1 MKYFILLSVV
11 AFIVIAGYILESSKS
26 NCLAEGFQN
35 QVHHQV
41 YDHGQ
46 RNDQRNGQRNDQR
59 HGSPHGNMWH
69 RNNYNPPV
77 FFGSYGPTTYG
88 ARNNFGYF
96 PIYTEYEYPV
106 YYVDN
111 RNNFISDE
119 RGILYYLFYPFA
131 LFARIFS

>member
-1 MKYFILLSVV
+1 MKYFILLTVV
-11 AFIVIAGYILESSKS
+11 VFIVIAGYILDSSKS
-26 NCLAEGFQN
+26 NGLAEGFQN

-46 RNDQRNGQRNDQR
+46 RNDQR
-59 HGSPHGNMWH
+59 HGSSHGNVWH

-77 FFGSYGPTTYG
+77 FFGNYGPSTYG
-88 ARNNFGYF
+88 GRNSFGYF

-119 RGILYYLFYPFA
+119 RGILYYLFNPYA